1 MGEST
6 CRNVPY
12 RVVQFSQSVL
22 KQMTNSFRECSQIK
36 RMAMLVVPLKG
47 VKKLVLVSH
56 CVHSQ
61 KVGSGNFAVPF
72 RVKS

>member
-36 RMAMLVVPLKG
+36 RMAMLVVPLNWFWYLM
-47 VKKLVLVSH
+47 VFTLRRLVAGTL
-56 CVHSQ
+56 Q
-61 KVGSGNFAVPF
+61 YLLG
-72 RVKS
+72 